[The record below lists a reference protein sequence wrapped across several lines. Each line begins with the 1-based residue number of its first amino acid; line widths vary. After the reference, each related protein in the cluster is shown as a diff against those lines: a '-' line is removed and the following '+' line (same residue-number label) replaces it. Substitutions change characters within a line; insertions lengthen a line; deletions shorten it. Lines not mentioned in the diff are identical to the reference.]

1 MVDPYLLPGGQ
12 RGCLVIHGFAGD
24 PGEVLPL
31 GRALA
36 QDGMTVLGLTL
47 PGHSGRPVDLASARR
62 EDWLQAL
69 IDGYDALS
77 GRCDTIVVAGFS
89 LGGALAVL
97 LAAARPVERFALL
110 ATPDRLAVGWRE
122 WTIGA
127 AAAVG
132 GWYRPYERADFSNPD
147 VRHALQRRLG
157 GTVDLDDP
165 AVQQQIRGE
174 ARVALSAVAQL
185 RDTLTQL
192 RRTLN
197 TIEAPVLIQHGRRDT
212 IVPVAAAYRIAQQIG
227 SRRRELV
234 IREQS
239 GHFLLDD
246 GEGLEVIQRTC
257 RFLAE

>member
-1 MVDPYLLPGGQ
+1 MVDPYLLPGGR

-47 PGHSGRPVDLASARR
+47 PGHSGRPADLAPVRR

-77 GRCDTIVVAGFS
+77 GRCDTIVAAGFS

-97 LAAARPVERFALL
+97 LAAARPVERLALL

-122 WTIGA
+122 WTIDA
-127 AAAVG
+127 AAALG
-132 GWYRPYERADFSNPD
+132 GWYRPYERADFSRPD

-157 GTVDLDDP
+157 GSVNLDDA
-165 AVQQQIRGE
+165 AVQQQIRAE
-174 ARVALSAVAQL
+174 ARVALSAVAEL
-185 RDTLTQL
+185 RDTLREL
-192 RRTLN
+192 RRTAPAV
-197 TIEAPVLIQHGRRDT
+197 TAPVLIQHGRHDT
-212 IVPVAAAYRIAQQIG
+212 IVPVAAAYRLAQLIG
-227 SRRRELV
+227 SARRELV

-257 RFLAE
+257 GFLGE